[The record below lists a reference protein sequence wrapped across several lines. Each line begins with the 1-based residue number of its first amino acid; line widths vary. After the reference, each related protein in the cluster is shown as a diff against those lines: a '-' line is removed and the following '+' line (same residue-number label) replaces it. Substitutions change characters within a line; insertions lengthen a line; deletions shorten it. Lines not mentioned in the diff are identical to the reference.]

1 VTDLLIVLTT
11 VPKTAA
17 DEIASRLV
25 EERLAACVNVQA
37 PMTSTYRWK
46 GRVEREE
53 ECQLVAK
60 TTASRVADLERR
72 LRDLHPYEL
81 PEFIVI
87 RPASAGASYAAWVD
101 GETQV

>member
-1 VTDLLIVLTT
+1 VADLLIVLTT
-11 VPKTAA
+11 VPKSAA
-17 DEIASRLV
+17 DELASRLV
-25 EERLAACVNVQA
+25 GEHLAACVNVQS

-60 TTASRVADLERR
+60 TTTSKVAELERR
-72 LRDLHPYEL
+72 LRELHPYEL

-87 RPASAGASYAAWVD
+87 QPAAVGASYAAWVNA
-101 GETQV
+101 ETS

>member
-1 VTDLLIVLTT
+1 MTDLLIVLTT

-17 DEIASRLV
+17 DELASRLV
-25 EERLAACVNVQA
+25 EERLAACVNVLA

-46 GRVEREE
+46 GQVEHEE
-53 ECQLVAK
+53 ECQLIAK
-60 TTASRVADLERR
+60 TSSLRLADLERR
-72 LRDLHPYEL
+72 LHELHPYEL

-87 RPASAGASYAAWVD
+87 QATSAGARYAAWVD